1 MKRKLN
7 HLFAFLKKPQNLI
20 LLFFVVTLGYLVL
33 FPLVCIVRDTFIVH
47 ASEVMR
53 VKGSKI
59 GDFTTY
65 HWIKVF
71 ADKNS
76 ATIFYTPL
84 FNTMKIALGA
94 CIVSISFGGSFAWL
108 VTRTDM
114 RWKGLLTKLFMFPY
128 IMPSWT
134 LALAWMN
141 FFKNSTVGGAQ
152 GIFTALTGIV
162 TPNWFAYGGFPI
174 TLVIGLHYAPFAYIL
189 IGGILRNMDANL
201 EEAAVILKTSRAR
214 MFMKITIPMV
224 MPAVL
229 STFILVFSSAMSA
242 FAVPQFLGLPVRY
255 YVLTTQMFRNLNG
268 TNPGYGYIIALV
280 MIAIALIIMFINQ
293 AVIGKRK
300 SYTTVTGK
308 SANISTFKL
317 KGFRTPISTIF
328 LVLVLCVSV
337 IPMISFLL
345 QSLIKIQGNYSPSN
359 FTLDFWIGEA
369 GASNELNDKAGI
381 LINKDV
387 WKGLFNSLKLSA
399 VASLGAGTFG
409 FLAGY
414 AIVKQRGTFLSRFV
428 ENLTF
433 IPYLIPSM
441 AFSVIYLSMFAVR
454 HGPIP
459 ALYGS
464 FALLAII
471 GTVKY
476 LPMASRSGVNSM
488 LQLSHEIEEAAM
500 IVGVPWW
507 KRMTQII
514 VPIQKSTVISGYLL
528 PFISSM
534 RELSLYVLLVTPANK
549 VLTTI
554 LFQYNEKGWDQY
566 ANAINFVIIVFVL
579 VINFGIEKLTGASIE
594 KGVGG

>member
-1 MKRKLN
+1 M
-7 HLFAFLKKPQNLI
+7 
-20 LLFFVVTLGYLVL
+20 
-33 FPLVCIVRDTFIVH
+33 
-47 ASEVMR
+47 
-53 VKGSKI
+53 
-59 GDFTTY
+59 
-65 HWIKVF
+65 
-71 ADKNS
+71 
-76 ATIFYTPL
+76 
-84 FNTMKIALGA
+84 
-94 CIVSISFGGSFAWL
+94 
-108 VTRTDM
+108 
-114 RWKGLLTKLFMFPY
+114 
-128 IMPSWT
+128 
-134 LALAWMN
+134 
-141 FFKNSTVGGAQ
+141 
-152 GIFTALTGIV
+152 
-162 TPNWFAYGGFPI
+162 
-174 TLVIGLHYAPFAYIL
+174 
-189 IGGILRNMDANL
+189 
-201 EEAAVILKTSRAR
+201 
-214 MFMKITIPMV
+214 
-224 MPAVL
+224 
-229 STFILVFSSAMSA
+229 
-242 FAVPQFLGLPVRY
+242 
-255 YVLTTQMFRNLNG
+255 
-268 TNPGYGYIIALV
+268 
-280 MIAIALIIMFINQ
+280 
-293 AVIGKRK
+293 
-300 SYTTVTGK
+300 
-308 SANISTFKL
+308 
-317 KGFRTPISTIF
+317 
-328 LVLVLCVSV
+328 
-337 IPMISFLL
+337 
-345 QSLIKIQGNYSPSN
+345 IKIQGNYSPSN
-359 FTLDFWIGEA
+359 FTLDFWIGVA
-369 GASNELNDKAGI
+369 ATSDKINDKAGI
-381 LINKDV
+381 LINADV
-387 WKGLFNSLKLSA
+387 WKGLFNSLKLSV
-399 VASLGAGTFG
+399 VAALGAGTFG

-414 AIVKQRGTFLSRFV
+414 AIVKQRGTWLSRFV

-464 FALLAII
+464 FAILAII